1 MGEDIMEQ
9 NNDDEREGAKRST
22 ANRRNAARSTGPK
35 THEGKKRVRQNAVR
49 HGLRLLS
56 REVLIRKGDGKENER
71 EFRALL
77 KEVRD
82 DRQPSGVLEETQ
94 VEIIVDCL
102 WTLRRCQRCET
113 AALRS
118 RFDTAHLDYEKLLNE
133 RFEHAVLVLVQ
144 LGSRKQLLE
153 MSRGIRYLIEALEA
167 TRTELEETGH
177 MSPDTYHQLQ
187 LCYSKKNFV
196 ARCEEFV
203 GRDVLKAAHDGHAQ
217 GDVPPD
223 PGLDVRRQVALEE
236 IEAKVS
242 QLQEYFESTLEMEEL
257 ERERRMASFSIPSAE
272 EAQKLLRYRTAI
284 ERRLYKAMDQ
294 LAALQGRRKD

>member
-1 MGEDIMEQ
+1 MLGK
-9 NNDDEREGAKRST
+9 NDDARGETKRSG
-22 ANRRNAARSTGPK
+22 ANRLNATRSTGPK
-35 THEGKKRVRQNAVR
+35 TPEGKKRVRQNAVR

-77 KEVRD
+77 QKVHD

-118 RFDTAHLDYEKLLNE
+118 RFDTAHLDYETLLNE

-144 LGSRKQLLE
+144 FGSRKQLHEL
-153 MSRGIRYLIEALEA
+153 SRGIRYLIEALEA
-167 TRTELEETGH
+167 TRSELAKTGH
-177 MSPDTYHQLQ
+177 VTPDTYRQVK
-187 LCYSKKNFV
+187 LCYGKKNFV
-196 ARCEEFV
+196 ALCEEFV
-203 GRDVLKAAHDGHAQ
+203 GDVLKAAHDGQAQ
-217 GDVPPD
+217 GEVRPD
-223 PGLDVRRQVALEE
+223 PGLDERRQGAIDE
-236 IEAKVS
+236 IESKVS

-257 ERERRMASFSIPSAE
+257 ERERRMGSFSIPSAE
-272 EAQKLLRYRTAI
+272 EAQNLVRYRTAI

-294 LAALQGRRKD
+294 LAALQGRRKAE